1 MGTSE
6 SAKSALNGCEK
17 DRGWQ
22 LMSLSMTILS
32 GDSEGVGEEVTGTVG
47 GERGDNVAQTWSVGG
62 GPRRVAIVCPESYVG
77 GDERVELRRDAG

>member
-17 DRGWQ
+17 KDRGRE
-22 LMSLSMTILS
+22 LMSLSVTILS
-32 GDSEGVGEEVTGTVG
+32 GVSEGVGEEGTGTVG
-47 GERGDNVAQTWSVGG
+47 GERGDDVAQTWSVSG

-77 GDERVELRRDAG
+77 GDERV